1 MKKAISIILILVM
14 LVPSVFLIACS
25 KDEEDTNE
33 EASLSSGN
41 FILSEHSETDI
52 ALLSES
58 IEKEYFSD
66 YGVSPTAEAA
76 YTVTAVVLPADANQ
90 NVSWNLTW
98 KNPSSS
104 WANGKN
110 VEDYIDI
117 ALSDDTKTATI
128 SCKQSFGE
136 QIKVTVVSVV
146 NNSAKANLT
155 LDYAQKVT
163 DMALNIGNVVV
174 NLGDVTPI
182 TYELNSASTGMGG
195 LVSANA
201 TMNNVYTLKEDLTY
215 DVQLVYYKNS
225 DGNPTSLKLSGY
237 LPSGTYLSNA
247 TGVNQYGREIYYD
260 YEHDIKNWLIIKRTG
275 DVSFDELSKE
285 ELIQYFSDITEPDM
299 YEVQLTVKGKYNTYT
314 YTSKITC
321 TGYTNT
327 VPVSQVSVDNS
338 ELIY

>member
-1 MKKAISIILILVM
+1 MKKAISLILV
-14 LVPSVFLIACS
+14 LVTLVTAFSLIGCNTNAE
-25 KDEEDTNE
+25 DEEE
-33 EASLSSGN
+33 EPSNVADS
-41 FILSEHSETDI
+41 FILSKQEEGV

-58 IEKEYFSD
+58 IKEEYFSK

-90 NVSWNLTW
+90 NVSWNLAW

-104 WANGKN
+104 WANGKD
-110 VEDYIDI
+110 VEDYVDI
-117 ALSDDTKTATI
+117 VLSDDTKTATI
-128 SCKQSFGE
+128 SCKQPFGE
-136 QIKVTVVSVV
+136 QIKVTVVSVE

-182 TYELNSASTGMGG
+182 TYELSSTSTSMGG
-195 LVSANA
+195 LVSTKA
-201 TMNNVYTLKEDLTY
+201 TMGSVYTLKEDLTY
-215 DVQLVYYKNS
+215 DVQLIYYKDS

-247 TGVNQYGREIYYD
+247 VGVNQYGKEIYYD

-275 DVSFDELSKE
+275 DVSFDDISKE
-285 ELIQYFSDITEPDM
+285 ELIRYFSDITEADM
-299 YEVQLTVKGKYNTYT
+299 YEIQLTVKGKYNTYT

-321 TGYTNT
+321 TGYTNN
-327 VPVSQVSVDNS
+327 VPVSEVTVDNS
-338 ELIY
+338 KLIY